1 LAEPLRARSVGNALV
16 VTGHVVLGMLIL
28 GASVVLAIEAGA
40 VDGASAGRRAREGIA
55 SKRAFA

>member
-1 LAEPLRARSVGNALV
+1 MLFYGYVFALV
-16 VTGHVVLGMLIL
+16 AGGILL

-40 VDGASAGRRAREGIA
+40 VDGSSAGRRAREGIA